1 MSTFLA
7 SFDASLLNSLLRFTT
22 PILLAALG
30 GALCDR
36 VGLFNIA
43 LEGMILT
50 GAFAAIIGD
59 YYTGSALVGVLSACL
74 GAGVLSLIFAVLS
87 VSLKGDTVVLGIA
100 TNLLASGLTAFL
112 LRALFH
118 VQGAFQ
124 DPRLVG
130 LGNINIPGL
139 QDVPILGPLLSGHT
153 ILVYLSLV
161 LVGLVYVMLF
171 HTPLGL
177 RMRGIGEQPQAAE
190 TLGVKVNALRYL
202 AVILSGVFCGLAGA
216 QLSIG
221 IVTLFVQDMSAGR
234 GWIAVVAVMLGQS
247 HPLGVLIASIFFG
260 FANSLGFRLQ
270 GLGMPSQFTG
280 MLPYVVTLL
289 AFLLIRARQKRQR
302 SALAM

>member
-1 MSTFLA
+1 MENFLA
-7 SFDASLLNSLLRFTT
+7 SFDASLLNSLLRFTA

-30 GALCDR
+30 GVLCDR

-50 GAFAAIIGD
+50 GAFAAVVGD
-59 YYTGSALVGVLSACL
+59 YFSGSALVGLLSACL
-74 GAGVLSLIFAVLS
+74 ASAVVALVFAFLS
-87 VSLKGDTVVLGIA
+87 VSLKGDPVVLGIA
-100 TNLLASGLTAFL
+100 INLLASGLTAYL
-112 LRALFH
+112 IRAIFH

-130 LGNINIPGL
+130 LGNIQIPVL
-139 QDVPILGPLLSGHT
+139 DSIPVLGPLLSEQT
-153 ILVYLSLV
+153 ILVYLSLA
-161 LVGLVYVMLF
+161 LVAAVHVMLF
-171 HTPLGL
+171 HTSLGL
-177 RMRGIGEQPQAAE
+177 RMRGIGEGALAAA
-190 TLGVKVNALRYL
+190 TLGVNVNALRYL

-221 IVTLFVQDMSAGR
+221 IVTLFVQDMAAGR
-234 GWIAVVAVMLGQS
+234 GWISVVAVMLGQS
-247 HPLGVLIASIFFG
+247 NPLGVFAASIFFG

-289 AFLLIRARQKRQR
+289 AFLFIRARQKRKR
-302 SALAM
+302 SALAL

>member
-1 MSTFLA
+1 MDTFLA

-30 GALCDR
+30 GILCDR

-50 GAFAAIIGD
+50 GAFAAIVGD
-59 YYTGSALVGVLSACL
+59 YFTGSALAGVLCACLASAALAAIFGVLS
-74 GAGVLSLIFAVLS
+74 I
-87 VSLKGDTVVLGIA
+87 SLKGDPVVLGIA
-100 TNLLASGLTAFL
+100 TNLLASGLTAYL
-112 LRALFH
+112 LRAIFH
-118 VQGAFQ
+118 IQGAFQ

-130 LGNINIPGL
+130 LGTIHIPVL
-139 QDVPILGPLLSGHT
+139 DSIPVLGPLLSGHT
-153 ILVYLSLV
+153 ILVYVSL
-161 LVGLVYVMLF
+161 LLLAGVYMVLF

-177 RMRGIGEQPQAAE
+177 RMRGIGEQEVAAR
-190 TLGVKVNALRYL
+190 TLGVKVDALRYL
-202 AVILSGVFCGLAGA
+202 AVILSGALCGLAGA

-221 IVTLFVQDMSAGR
+221 IVTLFVQDMAAGR

-247 HPLGVLIASIFFG
+247 NPLGVFTASIFFG
-260 FANSLGFRLQ
+260 FANSLGYRLQ

-280 MLPYVVTLL
+280 MMPYVVTLL
-289 AFLLIRARQKRQR
+289 AFLLIRARQKRKR

>member
-36 VGLFNIA
+36 VGIFNIA

-50 GAFAAIIGD
+50 GAFAAIVGD
-59 YYTGSALVGVLSACL
+59 YYTGSALIGVLSACL
-74 GAGVLSLIFAVLS
+74 GAGMLSLIFAFMS
-87 VSLKGDTVVLGIA
+87 VSLKGDVVVLGIA
-100 TNLLASGLTAFL
+100 ANLLASGLTAFL
-112 LRALFH
+112 LRAIFH

-130 LGNINIPGL
+130 LGNINIPIL
-139 QDVPILGPLLSGHT
+139 QDIPILGPLLSGHT

-161 LVGLVYVMLF
+161 LLGLVYLMLF
-171 HTPLGL
+171 HTSLGL
-177 RMRGIGEQPQAAE
+177 RMRGVGEQPQAAE

-202 AVILSGVFCGLAGA
+202 AVVLSGVFCGLAGA

-247 HPLGVLIASIFFG
+247 HPVGVLIASILFG

-302 SALAM
+302 SALAI

>member
-36 VGLFNIA
+36 VGIFNIA

-50 GAFAAIIGD
+50 GAFAAIVGD
-59 YYTGSALVGVLSACL
+59 YYTGSALIGVLSACL
-74 GAGVLSLIFAVLS
+74 GAGVLSLIFAFMS
-87 VSLKGDTVVLGIA
+87 VSLKGDVVVLGIA

-112 LRALFH
+112 LRAIFH

-130 LGNINIPGL
+130 LGNINIPII
-139 QDVPILGPLLSGHT
+139 QDIPILGPLLSGHT

-161 LVGLVYVMLF
+161 LLGLVYLMLF
-171 HTPLGL
+171 HTSLGL
-177 RMRGIGEQPQAAE
+177 RMRGVGEQPQAAE

-202 AVILSGVFCGLAGA
+202 AVVLSGVFCGLAGA

-247 HPLGVLIASIFFG
+247 HPVGVLIASILFG

-302 SALAM
+302 SALAI

>member
-36 VGLFNIA
+36 VGIFNIA

-50 GAFAAIIGD
+50 GAFAAIVGD
-59 YYTGSALVGVLSACL
+59 YYTGSALIGVLSACL
-74 GAGVLSLIFAVLS
+74 GAGMLSLIFAFMS
-87 VSLKGDTVVLGIA
+87 VSLKGDVVVLGIA
-100 TNLLASGLTAFL
+100 ANLLASGLTAFL
-112 LRALFH
+112 LRAIFH

-130 LGNINIPGL
+130 LGNINIPIL
-139 QDVPILGPLLSGHT
+139 QDIPILGPLLSGHT

-161 LVGLVYVMLF
+161 LLGLVYLMLF
-171 HTPLGL
+171 HTSLGL
-177 RMRGIGEQPQAAE
+177 RMRGVGEQPQAAE

-202 AVILSGVFCGLAGA
+202 AVVLSGVFCGLAGA
-216 QLSIG
+216 QLSLG

-247 HPLGVLIASIFFG
+247 HPVGVLIASILFG

-302 SALAM
+302 SALAI